1 MGSRPA
7 DTHRRLIRLAE
18 IPDIADTKPVLEIV
32 MSFPDNKLTVR
43 SPADLVAAVPY
54 LLGFRPS
61 DASIVVIASRD
72 RRIVFAARGD
82 LPAPDAPATQ
92 ILDVAANLIPVLRRQ
107 QPITDLMI
115 VGYGAEHI
123 ETALLTV
130 SEALTASG
138 IPLLELLR
146 VTGARIFNLTCDNPD
161 CCPPQGS
168 PFDPTASLIAVQATA
183 AGQVVLPNRAAVAAR
198 FAPVDGTARDRM
210 RRATT
215 DAITRLTT
223 LSASGE
229 FAANE
234 AGARAVRDALRK
246 HDDREPLTDDE
257 VAWLTLLL
265 RTPSVRDLA
274 VDLTQPHDRHATFW
288 ADITRRAEEPLV
300 PAPATLLA
308 ITAWRCG
315 DGALAGMA
323 ADRALQVDPEYRLAD
338 LLLQTLHAGL
348 PPTVFEQAIA
358 NARTNPSS
366 Q

>member
-1 MGSRPA
+1 MH
-7 DTHRRLIRLAE
+7 TRLIRLPTSGFCP
-18 IPDIADTKPVLEIV
+18 IPILLEIV

-61 DASIVVIASRD
+61 DGSIVVIASRD
-72 RRIVFAARGD
+72 RRVVFAARGD
-82 LPAPDAPATQ
+82 LPAPGAPASQ
-92 ILDVAANLIPVLRRQ
+92 IHAVAASLVPVLRRQ

-115 VGYGAEHI
+115 VGYGDEHI
-123 ETALLTV
+123 DPALDSV
-130 SEALTASG
+130 SEALAASG
-138 IPLLELLR
+138 MPLLELLR
-146 VTGARIFNLTCDNPD
+146 VTGRRIFNLTCDNPD
-161 CCPPQGS
+161 CCPSQGT

-183 AGQVVLPNRAAVAAR
+183 AGQVALPNRAAVAGR

-215 DAITRLTT
+215 AAITRLTAV
-223 LSASGE
+223 SAAGE
-229 FAANE
+229 AAADE
-234 AGARAVRDALRK
+234 AGARAIRDALRT
-246 HDDREPLTDDE
+246 HDDGKRLTDDE

-265 RTPSVRDLA
+265 RRPSVRDLA
-274 VDLTQPHDRHATFW
+274 VDLTQPHDRHVTFW
-288 ADITRRAEEPLV
+288 ADITRRAEEALV

-315 DGALAGMA
+315 DGTLAGMA
-323 ADRALQVDPEYRLAD
+323 ADRALQADPDYRLAD

-358 NARTNPSS
+358 NARTNPSA

>member
-1 MGSRPA
+1 
-7 DTHRRLIRLAE
+7 
-18 IPDIADTKPVLEIV
+18 

-61 DASIVVIASRD
+61 DGSIVVIASRD

-82 LPAPDAPATQ
+82 LPAPANQ
-92 ILDVAANLIPVLRRQ
+92 ILDVAANLVPVLRRQ

-123 ETALLTV
+123 DPALLTV

-138 IPLLELLR
+138 MPLLELLR
-146 VTGARIFNLTCDNPD
+146 VTGTRIFNLTCDNPD
-161 CCPPQGS
+161 CCPPQGT

-183 AGQVVLPNRAAVAAR
+183 AGQVALPNRAAVAAR
-198 FAPVDGTARDRM
+198 FAPVGGAARDRM

-215 DAITRLTT
+215 EAVTRLTAV
-223 LSASGE
+223 SNAGE
-229 FAANE
+229 AAADE

-246 HDDREPLTDDE
+246 HDAGERLTEDD

-265 RTPSVRDLA
+265 RRPSVRDLV
-274 VDLTQPHDRHATFW
+274 VDLTQPHDPHVTFW
-288 ADITRRAEEPLV
+288 ADITRRAEEALV

-315 DGALAGMA
+315 DGTLAGMA

-358 NARTNPSS
+358 NARTNPSA